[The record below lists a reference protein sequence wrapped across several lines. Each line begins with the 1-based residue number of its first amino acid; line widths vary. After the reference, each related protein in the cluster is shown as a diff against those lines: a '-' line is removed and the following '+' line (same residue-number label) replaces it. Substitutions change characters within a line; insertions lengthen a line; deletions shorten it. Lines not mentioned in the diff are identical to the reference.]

1 MSRRLAREEFENRI
15 TMLFGGDII
24 PLGTYINN
32 HTKMDFLYIPNG
44 RKINRMPSTML
55 YLDDKGRQ
63 GLLKSLDMDYFKPIV
78 ETSPKIFHLLKN
90 KSDGYKYSFN
100 THKELEFICPHCHSK
115 IIKRPNQLIN
125 DKTGLIRCIN
135 CSDGFSY
142 PEKYILNVLQQN
154 KIDFIY
160 QLSSSN
166 YKWCG
171 KYRYDFYIPNLNWII
186 EVNGIQHYED
196 CSFSDCKSVKKNDK
210 EKEKLAIKH
219 GVKKYIVIDARK
231 SQSTFIKNSILMS
244 DLSKIISTNTNW
256 ELCDLNASSSLL
268 TIICNSWNK
277 KYESID
283 KLAKDNHVHKVT
295 IINYLKR
302 GASIGLIDFDY
313 NEYLKHSKEIHYEKV
328 SESLK
333 KKVMC
338 VETGKIYESIK
349 DAQNNFCKTSKT
361 ISKAINGKLK
371 TAYGFHW
378 KLVN

>member
-1 MSRRLAREEFENRI
+1 MK
-15 TMLFGGDII
+15 
-24 PLGTYINN
+24 TY
-32 HTKMDFLYIPNG
+32 L
-44 RKINRMPSTML
+44 
-55 YLDDKGRQ
+55 
-63 GLLKSLDMDYFKPIV
+63 
-78 ETSPKIFHLLKN
+78 
-90 KSDGYKYSFN
+90 
-100 THKELEFICPHCHSK
+100 
-115 IIKRPNQLIN
+115 
-125 DKTGLIRCIN
+125 
-135 CSDGFSY
+135 
-142 PEKYILNVLQQN
+142 
-154 KIDFIY
+154 
-160 QLSSSN
+160 
-166 YKWCG
+166 
-171 KYRYDFYIPNLNWII
+171 
-186 EVNGIQHYED
+186 
-196 CSFSDCKSVKKNDK
+196 
-210 EKEKLAIKH
+210 
-219 GVKKYIVIDARK
+219 VIDAR
-231 SQSTFIKNSILMS
+231 QSHSTLTHNSILMPH
-244 DLSKIISTNTNW
+244 LSKIISTNTNW

-277 KYESID
+277 KYECID